1 LKKFLILSLFLH
13 TALASFF
20 NFKRLF
26 YEPEKITSISVA
38 FIEDKPK
45 KKENNKKEKQKKAK
59 SKKEKVIDKKKEK
72 LVNTKNKKEK
82 KKDPNKKLAEKKKD
96 PNKKLAEKKKEKKF
110 DDMLKDLAEKEIIK
124 KVNDNYDIDKKIK
137 NLSEKKLEEKETLT
151 NKKEL
156 LSIINILRNQID
168 KNWTRPP
175 GIKNINNLSFKI
187 IITLDRNGNVTSI
200 NIPQSTNILIKK
212 NSSLKP
218 YLDSAIRA
226 IKKTSPFEGLEKHR
240 YNIWKKNVIN
250 FIPPEANR

>member
-1 LKKFLILSLFLH
+1 M
-13 TALASFF
+13 
-20 NFKRLF
+20 
-26 YEPEKITSISVA
+26 KIS
-38 FIEDKPK
+38 K
-45 KKENNKKEKQKKAK
+45 KKENNKKEKQKETK
-59 SKKEKVIDKKKEK
+59 SKKEKVIGKEKEK
-72 LVNTKNKKEK
+72 LINTENKKEK
-82 KKDPNKKLAEKKKD
+82 KKDPKKKI
-96 PNKKLAEKKKEKKF
+96 AKKKNDKKF
-110 DDMLKDLAEKEIIK
+110 DDMLKDLAEKEIVK
-124 KVNDNYDIDKKIK
+124 KVNNNYDIDKEIK
-137 NLSEKKLEEKETLT
+137 SLSEKNLEEKETLT

-187 IITLDRNGNVTSI
+187 IITLDQNGNVTSI
-200 NIPQSTNILIKK
+200 SIPQSTNSLIKK
-212 NSSLKP
+212 DSSLKP

>member
-1 LKKFLILSLFLH
+1 MKKFLILSLFLH

-45 KKENNKKEKQKKAK
+45 KKENNKIDKLKETK
-59 SKKEKVIDKKKEK
+59 SKKDKEIGKKKEK

-82 KKDPNKKLAEKKKD
+82 KKDPKKKI
-96 PNKKLAEKKKEKKF
+96 AKKKNDKKF
-110 DDMLKDLAEKEIIK
+110 DDMLKDLAEKEIVK
-124 KVNDNYDIDKKIK
+124 KVNDNNDIDKKIES
-137 NLSEKKLEEKETLT
+137 LSEKNLEEKETFT

-187 IITLDRNGNVTSI
+187 IITLDQNGNVTSI
-200 NIPQSTNILIKK
+200 SIPQSTNSLIKK
-212 NSSLKP
+212 DSSLKP

>member
-1 LKKFLILSLFLH
+1 MKKFLILSLFLH

-45 KKENNKKEKQKKAK
+45 KKENNKIDKLKETK
-59 SKKEKVIDKKKEK
+59 SKKDKEIGKKKEK

-82 KKDPNKKLAEKKKD
+82 KKDPKKKLAKKKND
-96 PNKKLAEKKKEKKF
+96 KKF
-110 DDMLKDLAEKEIIK
+110 DDMLKDLAEKEIVK
-124 KVNDNYDIDKKIK
+124 KVNDNNDIDKKIES
-137 NLSEKKLEEKETLT
+137 LSEKNLEEKETFT

-187 IITLDRNGNVTSI
+187 IITLDQNGNVTSI
-200 NIPQSTNILIKK
+200 SIPQSTNSLIKK
-212 NSSLKP
+212 DSSLKP

>member
-1 LKKFLILSLFLH
+1 MKKFLILSLFLH
-13 TALASFF
+13 IALASFF

-38 FIEDKPK
+38 FIEVKPK
-45 KKENNKKEKQKKAK
+45 EKENNKKEKQKETKI
-59 SKKEKVIDKKKEK
+59 KKEKVIAKKKEK
-72 LVNTKNKKEK
+72 LVNTENKKEK
-82 KKDPNKKLAEKKKD
+82 KKDPKKQPAKKKND
-96 PNKKLAEKKKEKKF
+96 KKF
-110 DDMLKDLAEKEIIK
+110 DDMLKDLAEKEIVK
-124 KVNDNYDIDKKIK
+124 KVNDNYDIDKKIES
-137 NLSEKKLEEKETLT
+137 LSEKNLEEKKSFT

-156 LSIINILRNQID
+156 LSIINILQNQID

-187 IITLDRNGNVTSI
+187 IITLDQNGNVTSI
-200 NIPQSTNILIKK
+200 KIPQSTNNLIKK
-212 NSSLKP
+212 DSSLKP

>member
-1 LKKFLILSLFLH
+1 MKKFLILSLFLH

-45 KKENNKKEKQKKAK
+45 KKENNKKEKQEVAK
-59 SKKEKVIDKKKEK
+59 SKKDKVIDKKKEK
-72 LVNTKNKKEK
+72 LVNTENKKEK
-82 KKDPNKKLAEKKKD
+82 KKDPEKKLAKKKND
-96 PNKKLAEKKKEKKF
+96 KKF
-110 DDMLKDLAEKEIIK
+110 DDMLKDLAEKEIVK
-124 KVNDNYDIDKKIK
+124 KVNDNNDIDKKIES
-137 NLSEKKLEEKETLT
+137 LSEKNLEEKETFT

-187 IITLDRNGNVTSI
+187 IITLDQNGNVTSI
-200 NIPQSTNILIKK
+200 SIPQSTNSLIKK
-212 NSSLKP
+212 DSSLKP

>member
-1 LKKFLILSLFLH
+1 MKKFLILSLFLH

-38 FIEDKPK
+38 ILEDKQK
-45 KKENNKKEKQKKAK
+45 KKENSKKEKQKETK
-59 SKKEKVIDKKKEK
+59 SKKEKVIGKEKEK
-72 LVNTKNKKEK
+72 LINTENKKEK
-82 KKDPNKKLAEKKKD
+82 KKDPKKKI
-96 PNKKLAEKKKEKKF
+96 AKKKNDKKF
-110 DDMLKDLAEKEIIK
+110 DDMLKDLAEKEIVK
-124 KVNDNYDIDKKIK
+124 KVNNNYDIDKEIK
-137 NLSEKKLEEKETLT
+137 SLSEKNLEEKETLT

-187 IITLDRNGNVTSI
+187 IITLDQNGNVTSI
-200 NIPQSTNILIKK
+200 SIPQSTNSLIKK
-212 NSSLKP
+212 DSSLKP

>member
-1 LKKFLILSLFLH
+1 MKKFLILSLFLH

-45 KKENNKKEKQKKAK
+45 KKENNKIDKQKETK
-59 SKKEKVIDKKKEK
+59 SKKEKEIGKKKEK
-72 LVNTKNKKEK
+72 LINTKNKKEK
-82 KKDPNKKLAEKKKD
+82 KKDPKKKLDEKKND
-96 PNKKLAEKKKEKKF
+96 KKF

-124 KVNDNYDIDKKIK
+124 EVNDNYNIDKKIK
-137 NLSEKKLEEKETLT
+137 SLSEKNLEEKETLT

-187 IITLDRNGNVTSI
+187 IITLDQNGNVTSI
-200 NIPQSTNILIKK
+200 SIPQSTNSLIKK
-212 NSSLKP
+212 DSSLKP

-240 YNIWKKNVIN
+240 YNVWKKNVIN

>member
-1 LKKFLILSLFLH
+1 MKKFLILSLFLH

-45 KKENNKKEKQKKAK
+45 KKENNKKEKQEEAK
-59 SKKEKVIDKKKEK
+59 SKKDKVIDKKKEK
-72 LVNTKNKKEK
+72 LVNTENKKEK
-82 KKDPNKKLAEKKKD
+82 KKDPEKKLAKKKND
-96 PNKKLAEKKKEKKF
+96 KKF
-110 DDMLKDLAEKEIIK
+110 DDMLKDLAEKEIVK
-124 KVNDNYDIDKKIK
+124 KVNDNNDIDKKIES
-137 NLSEKKLEEKETLT
+137 LSEKNLEEKETLT

-187 IITLDRNGNVTSI
+187 IITLDQNGNVTSI
-200 NIPQSTNILIKK
+200 KIPQSTNSLIKK
-212 NSSLKP
+212 DSSLKP